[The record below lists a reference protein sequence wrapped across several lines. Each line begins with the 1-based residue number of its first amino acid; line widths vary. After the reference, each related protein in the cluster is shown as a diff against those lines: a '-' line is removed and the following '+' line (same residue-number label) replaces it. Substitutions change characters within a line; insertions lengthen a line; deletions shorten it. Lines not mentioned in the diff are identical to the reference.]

1 MCIIVCKKAGI
12 QMPDRQ
18 ILKNCFNYNS
28 DGVGIMWNKDGEVH
42 IRKGFMTWNSFDS
55 YLSELE
61 NQIDINKSAVCT
73 HFRIKTHGKTSPQN
87 CHGFCISNRVK
98 DLKLLELTTDIGV
111 MHNGIIPIKPIR
123 NLSDTQTY
131 ILKQLYN
138 IKKASPDF
146 LENKCTMSQIENEIG
161 SKMAFLTSD
170 GSIYTIGKFVEQEG
184 VLYSNKSFEERFLY
198 SYNWLKYDDFWSS
211 VSSKKDAQ
219 DEYIENLKIVAAFQ
233 GIDSS
238 LVDELLNNGFTL
250 QEIEDYIYE
259 Y

>member
-1 MCIIVCKKAGI
+1 MCIIVAKAKGI
-12 QMPDRQ
+12 SMPERE
-18 ILKNCFNYNS
+18 LLRTCFTNNS
-28 DGVGIMWNKDGEVH
+28 DGAGIMWNNDGKVY
-42 IRKGFMTWNSFDS
+42 IRKGFMEWEFFNAFLKE
-55 YLSELE
+55 LST
-61 NQIDINKSAVCT
+61 QINLKDTGVVC
-73 HFRIKTHGKTSPQN
+73 HFRITTHGKTSPQN
-87 CHGFCISNRVK
+87 CHPFPISNKIRN
-98 DLKLLELTTDIGV
+98 LKMLNLTTDVGV
-111 MHNGIIPIKPIR
+111 MHNGIIPIKAIH

-131 ILKQLYN
+131 ILKRLYN
-138 IKKASPDF
+138 IKKASPGF

>member
-55 YLSELE
+55 FLSELE

-138 IKKASPDF
+138 IKKAHPRF
-146 LENKCTMSQIENEIG
+146 LENNRIMSKIEKEIG
-161 SKMAFLTSD
+161 SKMTFLTSN
-170 GSIYTIGKFVEQEG
+170 GSIYTIGDYIEQDG
-184 VLYSNKSFEERFLY
+184 VLYSNRSFEDRYFY
-198 SYNWLKYDDFWSS
+198 GCDWLKYDAFWYGGSS
-211 VSSKKDAQ
+211 RNDIEE
-219 DEYIENLKIVAAFQ
+219 EYIE
-233 GIDSS
+233 S
-238 LVDELLNNGFTL
+238 LRMVSNSLGYGAETVDYLLENGFTL

-259 Y
+259 F